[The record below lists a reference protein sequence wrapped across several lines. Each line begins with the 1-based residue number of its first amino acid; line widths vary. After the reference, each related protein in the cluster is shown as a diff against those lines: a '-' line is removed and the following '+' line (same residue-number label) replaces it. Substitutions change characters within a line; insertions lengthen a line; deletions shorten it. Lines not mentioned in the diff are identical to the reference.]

1 MNFGKT
7 PRNQVLSKRI
17 WTIIAAVVVGV
28 IILAAFITS
37 SRGELPVRTETAR
50 RETIIN
56 TIQTNGKIEPIQN
69 FEAHAPVATTVKKL
83 LVNEGDMVKKGELLL
98 QLDDADARAQAARAL
113 AQMRSADANLIA
125 THTGGTHEEVLSNEA
140 SLVKAHGDFSSAQ
153 RNLDAM
159 KRLQQSGAA
168 SPAEVSEAEN
178 RLQTA
183 QAQVNLLEQKL
194 KERYSQPEVQ
204 RVFAQKIEAA
214 TAYNAAKDIL
224 DSSNVR
230 APQDGIVYSLPV
242 RQGQYVNAGDLLLQV
257 ANLSKVQVRGFV
269 DEPDIGRLQTGQK
282 VSIECAAIPG
292 RIWEAKLTRVP
303 TTVIV
308 RGTRTVGEIKCEV
321 DNGDGKLL
329 PNINVNSTILPA
341 HANNALTVSREA
353 MHQEDHVH
361 FVYQIGDGKLK
372 RKDVETSVF
381 NLTRIQVVKG
391 LDDGAEVALGSTN
404 GTPLQ
409 AGVSVHVVQG
419 TN

>member
-1 MNFGKT
+1 M
-7 PRNQVLSKRI
+7 SKRI
-17 WTIIAAVVVGV
+17 WIIIAAVVLGV
-28 IILAAFITS
+28 IILAAFMTS
-37 SRGELPVRTETAR
+37 SHGEIPVRTETAR

-83 LVNEGDMVKKGELLL
+83 LVGEGDTVKKGQLLL
-98 QLDDADARAQAARAL
+98 QLDDSDARAQAARASAQIHSANADL
-113 AQMRSADANLIA
+113 AAVQG
-125 THTGGTHEEVLSNEA
+125 GGTHEQVISTTA
-140 SLVKAHGDFSSAQ
+140 DLVKAHGELNAAQ

-168 SPAEVSEAEN
+168 SPAEVSDAET

-183 QAQVNLLEQKL
+183 QAQVNLQEQKL
-194 KERYSQPEVQ
+194 QSRYSKPEEQ
-204 RVFAQKIEAA
+204 RVFAQKIEAES
-214 TAYNAAKDIL
+214 AYQAAKDIL

-257 ANLSKVQVRGFV
+257 ANLSRVQVRGFV

-282 VSIECAAIPG
+282 VSIEWDAVSG
-292 RIWEAKLTRVP
+292 RIWEGKLTHIP
-303 TTVIV
+303 TTVV
-308 RGTRTVGEIKCEV
+308 ARGTRNVGEIKCEV
-321 DNGDGKLL
+321 DNSDGKLL
-329 PNINVNSTILPA
+329 PNTNVNLTILTA
-341 HANNALTVSREA
+341 HEDNALTVSREA
-353 MHQEDHVH
+353 MHQENHIH
-361 FVYQIGDGKLK
+361 FVYQIVDGKLK
-372 RKDVETSVF
+372 RTNVDTSVF

-409 AGVSVHVVQG
+409 AGVPVHVVQG

>member
-282 VSIECAAIPG
+282 VSIEWDAIPG
-292 RIWEAKLTRVP
+292 RIWEGKLTRVP

-329 PNINVNSTILPA
+329 PNINVNVTILTA
-341 HANNALTVSREA
+341 HENNALTVSREA

-361 FVYQIGDGKLK
+361 FVYQIVDGKLK

>member
-1 MNFGKT
+1 M
-7 PRNQVLSKRI
+7 SKRI

-282 VSIECAAIPG
+282 VSIEWDAIPG
-292 RIWEAKLTRVP
+292 RIWEGKLTRVP

-329 PNINVNSTILPA
+329 PNINVNVTILTA
-341 HANNALTVSREA
+341 HENNALTVSREA

-361 FVYQIGDGKLK
+361 FVYQIVDGKLK

>member
-1 MNFGKT
+1 MNFGKA

-28 IILAAFITS
+28 IILAAFMTS
-37 SRGELPVRTETAR
+37 SHGELPVRAETAR
-50 RETIIN
+50 RETIVN
-56 TIQTNGKIEPIQN
+56 TIQTNGKIEPIEN

-83 LVNEGDMVKKGELLL
+83 LVNEGDTVKKGALLL

-113 AQMRSADANLIA
+113 AQMRGADAEIA
-125 THTGGTHEEVLSNEA
+125 AVHTGGTHDEVISTEA
-140 SLVKAHGDFSSAQ
+140 NLVKAHGELNSAQ

-159 KRLQQSGAA
+159 KRLEQSGAA

-183 QAQVNLLEQKL
+183 QAQVNLQEQKL
-194 KERYSQPEVQ
+194 KGRYSQPEVQ

-230 APQDGIVYSLPV
+230 AQQDGIVYSLPV
-242 RQGQYVNAGDLLLQV
+242 RQGQYVSAGDLLIQV

-282 VSIECAAIPG
+282 VSMEWDAIPG
-292 RIWEAKLTRVP
+292 RIWEGKLTRVP

-329 PNINVNSTILPA
+329 PNINVNVTILTA
-341 HANNALTVSREA
+341 HEDNALTVSREA
-353 MHQEDHVH
+353 MHQENHVH
-361 FVYQIGDGKLK
+361 FVYQVVDGKLK
-372 RKDVETSVF
+372 RKDVETSIF
-381 NLTRIQVVKG
+381 NLTRIQVMKG
-391 LDDGAEVALGSTN
+391 LDDGAEVALGSTT
-404 GTPLQ
+404 GAPLQ
-409 AGVSVHVVQG
+409 AGTSVHVVQG
-419 TN
+419 PN

>member
-1 MNFGKT
+1 
-7 PRNQVLSKRI
+7 LSKRI

-28 IILAAFITS
+28 IILAAFMTS

-83 LVNEGDMVKKGELLL
+83 LVNEGDTVKKGELLL

-159 KRLQQSGAA
+159 RRLQQSGAA

-282 VSIECAAIPG
+282 VSIEWDAIPG
-292 RIWEAKLTRVP
+292 RIWEGKLTRVP

-329 PNINVNSTILPA
+329 PNINVNVTILTA
-341 HANNALTVSREA
+341 HENNALTVSREA

-361 FVYQIGDGKLK
+361 FVYQIVDGKLK
-372 RKDVETSVF
+372 RKDVETSIF

-409 AGVSVHVVQG
+409 AGVSVHIVQG

>member
-1 MNFGKT
+1 M
-7 PRNQVLSKRI
+7 SKRI

-28 IILAAFITS
+28 IILAAFMTS

-83 LVNEGDMVKKGELLL
+83 LVNEGDTVKKGELLL

-159 KRLQQSGAA
+159 RRLQQSGAA

-282 VSIECAAIPG
+282 VSIEWDAIPG
-292 RIWEAKLTRVP
+292 RIWEGKLTRVP

-329 PNINVNSTILPA
+329 PNINVNVTILTA
-341 HANNALTVSREA
+341 HENNALTVSREA

-361 FVYQIGDGKLK
+361 FVYQIVDGKLK
-372 RKDVETSVF
+372 RKDVETSIF

-409 AGVSVHVVQG
+409 AGVSVHIVQG

>member
-1 MNFGKT
+1 
-7 PRNQVLSKRI
+7 LSKRI

-282 VSIECAAIPG
+282 VSIEWDAIPG
-292 RIWEAKLTRVP
+292 RIWEGKLTRVP

-329 PNINVNSTILPA
+329 PNINVNVTILTA
-341 HANNALTVSREA
+341 HENNALTVSREA

-361 FVYQIGDGKLK
+361 FVYQIVDGKLK

>member
-1 MNFGKT
+1 
-7 PRNQVLSKRI
+7 LSKRI

-28 IILAAFITS
+28 IILAAFMTS

-83 LVNEGDMVKKGELLL
+83 LVNEGDTVKKGELLL

-159 KRLQQSGAA
+159 RRLQQSGAA

-282 VSIECAAIPG
+282 VSIEWDAIPG
-292 RIWEAKLTRVP
+292 PLSFVRKRV
-303 TTVIV
+303 VL
-308 RGTRTVGEIKCEV
+308 RVGRA
-321 DNGDGKLL
+321 
-329 PNINVNSTILPA
+329 S
-341 HANNALTVSREA
+341 
-353 MHQEDHVH
+353 
-361 FVYQIGDGKLK
+361 
-372 RKDVETSVF
+372 
-381 NLTRIQVVKG
+381 
-391 LDDGAEVALGSTN
+391 
-404 GTPLQ
+404 
-409 AGVSVHVVQG
+409 
-419 TN
+419 